1 MAQHVSCDT
10 RWAVMSCKD
19 GLQDVAREEQ
29 GETGRQNNLAM
40 ENAKNF
46 WLKEDLL
53 DTCLQGF

>member
-1 MAQHVSCDT
+1 MPY
-10 RWAVMSCKD
+10 KD

>member
-10 RWAVMSCKD
+10 RWAVMSYKD

>member
-1 MAQHVSCDT
+1 
-10 RWAVMSCKD
+10 MSCKD